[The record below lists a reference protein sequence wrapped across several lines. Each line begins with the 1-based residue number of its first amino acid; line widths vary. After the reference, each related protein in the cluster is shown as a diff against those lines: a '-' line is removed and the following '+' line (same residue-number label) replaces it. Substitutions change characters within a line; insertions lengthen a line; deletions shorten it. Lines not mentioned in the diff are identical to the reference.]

1 MELAGGH
8 VLITGASRGIG
19 LAIAERCAQEKA
31 HLHLVVRSIDSKIVE
46 DLKRLGAPSVKFW
59 VADLSHRDGV
69 VALVKDLADQQIDV
83 LINNAGQLTGGL
95 LEEQPLS
102 EIYSMFQVN
111 LLATV
116 HLTHALLPGMIR
128 RGQGKI
134 VNNASVSAVM
144 HFPCATTYA
153 AAKAGVLAFTNSLQ
167 LELTG
172 TGVTALCLLTPGVK
186 TRMYDEIDLKYG
198 KNLNVPTDSITPV
211 EYAAQVISAIKDD
224 REVLEPSGKTGV
236 GLFMARHFP
245 KVFRRTALGYF
256 KRDLPAS
263 K

>member
-1 MELAGGH
+1 MDITGRQ
-8 VLITGASRGIG
+8 VLITGAARGIG
-19 LAIAERCAQEKA
+19 LAIAECCAQEKA
-31 HLHLVVRSIDSKIVE
+31 HLHLVVRAIDNKVVE
-46 DLKRLGAPSVKFW
+46 DLKRLGALSVKVW
-59 VADLSHRDGV
+59 VADLSVRTGV
-69 VALVKDLADQQIDV
+69 DALVKALGDQQIDV

-116 HLTHALLPGMIR
+116 HLTHALLPRMIR
-128 RGQGKI
+128 RGHGKI

-172 TGVTALCLLTPGVK
+172 TPVTALCLLTPGVK
-186 TRMYDEIDLKYG
+186 TRMYDEIDVKYG
-198 KNLNVPTDSITPV
+198 KNLNVPTDSIPAE
-211 EYAAQVISAIKDD
+211 EYAAQVIAAIKDD
-224 REVLEPSGKTGV
+224 RAVLEPSGKTGV

-256 KRDLPAS
+256 KR
-263 K
+263 

>member
-1 MELAGGH
+1 MELAGGQ

-31 HLHLVVRSIDSKIVE
+31 HLHLVARSIDSKVVE
-46 DLKRLGAPSVKFW
+46 DLKRLGAPTVKIW
-59 VADLSHRDGV
+59 DADLSSREGID
-69 VALVKDLADQQIDV
+69 ALVNNLGDQQIDV

-128 RGQGKI
+128 RGHGKI

-172 TGVTALCLLTPGVK
+172 TPVTALCLLTPGVK
-186 TRMYDEIDLKYG
+186 TRMYDEIDVKYG
-198 KNLNVPTDSITPV
+198 KNLNVPTDSIPAE
-211 EYAAQVISAIKDD
+211 EYAAQVIAAIKDD

-245 KVFRRTALGYF
+245 KVFRRSALGYF
-256 KRDLPAS
+256 KR
-263 K
+263 

>member
-1 MELAGGH
+1 MDITGRQ
-8 VLITGASRGIG
+8 VLITGAARGIG
-19 LAIAERCAQEKA
+19 LAIAECCAREKA
-31 HLHLVVRSIDSKIVE
+31 HLHLVVRAIDNKVVE
-46 DLKRLGAPSVKFW
+46 DLKRLGAPSVKVW
-59 VADLSHRDGV
+59 VADLSLRTGV
-69 VALVKDLADQQIDV
+69 DALVKALGDQQIDV

-116 HLTHALLPGMIR
+116 HLTHALLPGMLR

-172 TGVTALCLLTPGVK
+172 TPVTALCLLTPGVK
-186 TRMYDEIDLKYG
+186 TRMYDEIDVKYG
-198 KNLNVPTDSITPV
+198 KNLNVPTDSIPAE
-211 EYAAQVISAIKDD
+211 EYAAQVIAAIKDD
-224 REVLEPSGKTGV
+224 RAVLEPSGKTGV

-256 KRDLPAS
+256 KR
-263 K
+263 